1 MEQTVQSAGQQP
13 VISTGGVDID
23 RLQQWHKEYTAVD
36 GDDLNPKSSI
46 ILAVDSDH
54 IDVSYI
60 EGQIQQAM
68 STTNVSRGYCNNCQH
83 LFSHW
88 PDLGTESWTHAI
100 GRSCNTNEFEAATR
114 NGCKS
119 CAFLLLQLKAAG
131 LLDTFRRI
139 EKRLSLLNDTATAS
153 ISISNWGSGGSQLL
167 WLNFPGKVAQHC
179 NSACARPTIF
189 ESNIMS
195 PSGKNLTDSVCITLT
210 GQSKLL

>member
-1 MEQTVQSAGQQP
+1 MEQTVQTGGQQL

-23 RLQQWHKEYTAVD
+23 RLKQWHKEYTAVD
-36 GDDLNPKSSI
+36 GNDLDPKSSI

-60 EGQIQQAM
+60 ESQIEQAM
-68 STTNVSRGYCNNCQH
+68 STTFVSQGYCNNCQH
-83 LFSHW
+83 LFNHW
-88 PDLGTESWTHAI
+88 PDLGTEWWTHAV
-100 GRSCNTNEFEAATR
+100 GRPFGTDELEAATR

-153 ISISNWGSGGSQLL
+153 ISIKNFGSGSQML
-167 WLNFPGKVAQHC
+167 WLNFPGKVKQISSSVC
-179 NSACARPTIF
+179 TYPTKF
-189 ESNIMS
+189 LSNIVS
-195 PSGKNLTDSVCITLT
+195 PSGKNITDSVA
-210 GQSKLL
+210 